1 MALWLSIEELPP
13 LAIKLCLVGTPDQA
27 TSMTENEADLNLHRA
42 IDKYPEYRWEPVAR
56 RGSFVLQG
64 TARPRRYSAG

>member
-42 IDKYPEYRWEPVAR
+42 IEKYPEYRWEAVPHG
-56 RGSFVLQG
+56 GSFVLQG
-64 TARPRRYSAG
+64 TARPSRYSAR